1 MGNAG
6 VAGRRERALDGS
18 CLVETLA
25 AMELSPEVNA
35 LLAVHASE
43 VLDEIVAGGGTV
55 AAVATPVMM
64 AAIALAIDRGV
75 RIVVVVVG
83 GPVERVEPAAAQ
95 LRAVAWPLVFAS
107 SEPQVWETDLA
118 HIRKHVGRRG
128 IVVACA
134 RNARH
139 LDRVREL
146 IERIDGGAYPAL
158 VIEEQAEELASAR
171 TQARLGELRRL
182 LRRVTMRG

>member
-1 MGNAG
+1 
-6 VAGRRERALDGS
+6 
-18 CLVETLA
+18 
-25 AMELSPEVNA
+25 MELSPEVNA
-35 LLAVHASE
+35 RMAVEAE
-43 VLDEIVAGGGTV
+43 RVLEGMVGGEGRVTGV
-55 AAVATPVMM
+55 GAPVVV
-64 AAIALAIDRGV
+64 AAIALAIDRGA
-75 RIVVVVVG
+75 RIVVAVVG
-83 GPVERVEPAAAQ
+83 EVERVGPVAEQ

-118 HIRKHVGRRG
+118 HIRKHVGARG

-146 IERIDGGAYPAL
+146 IERIDGGMYPAL
-158 VIEEQAEELASAR
+158 VIEENPEELVSAR

-182 LRRVTMRG
+182 LRRATMRG